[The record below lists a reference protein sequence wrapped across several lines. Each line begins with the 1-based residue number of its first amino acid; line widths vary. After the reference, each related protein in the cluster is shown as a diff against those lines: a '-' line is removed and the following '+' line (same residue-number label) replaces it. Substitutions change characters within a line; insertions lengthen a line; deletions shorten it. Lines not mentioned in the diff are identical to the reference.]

1 MEEKFW
7 QRSFKGDFINLGI
20 GQGYMLT
27 TPLHLSLIAGILASK
42 GQYKLP
48 YLVRNNELDFSIDVE
63 IQEADW
69 VKLNQA
75 LIDVV
80 YSSNGTGYKIEAG
93 NLNLA
98 GKSGTAQVVD
108 INSREE
114 YDEVRKNINLRDHA
128 IFIGYAPFDDPR
140 YSIAVIVE
148 NGESGGRVAGPIAR
162 DVLRELLNDICL
174 RTTTIIIS
182 LALIVLI
189 GSLTVYSVT
198 SIDIFYFFRFLL
210 INIFA
215 ILLVTLI
222 FNQINLNR
230 ILSVG
235 WVLFLLNII
244 IVLSVEFLGSE
255 VKGSR
260 RWLDFGFLSLQPSEF
275 MKITFALFTIQYLR
289 FYSFKFNTFR
299 TIFLLAVL
307 FISAAPIII
316 QPDLGTGLVYIL
328 LGLMLLFIC
337 GMNRS
342 YFVGMAGFGILFS
355 PVIYSFG
362 LTAYQKSRI
371 ISWFSSDQN
380 LSEKWNILQSEISI
394 GSGGLFGEGFL
405 NSKQNEF
412 NFLPEADTDFI
423 FSIYAE
429 QFGFLG
435 VLSIFMLLGLFIV
448 LTAVMSM
455 EQKRLTDDLSPYFLG
470 TYFCLVIGFSFLLN
484 ILMVSGLIPVVGLPL
499 PFFTKG
505 GSSLLCFSIMIGL
518 IFSSR
523 NFLR

>member
-1 MEEKFW
+1 M
-7 QRSFKGDFINLGI
+7 
-20 GQGYMLT
+20 T
-27 TPLHLSLIAGILASK
+27 
-42 GQYKLP
+42 
-48 YLVRNNELDFSIDVE
+48 
-63 IQEADW
+63 
-69 VKLNQA
+69 
-75 LIDVV
+75 
-80 YSSNGTGYKIEAG
+80 
-93 NLNLA
+93 
-98 GKSGTAQVVD
+98 
-108 INSREE
+108 
-114 YDEVRKNINLRDHA
+114 
-128 IFIGYAPFDDPR
+128 FD
-140 YSIAVIVE
+140 
-148 NGESGGRVAGPIAR
+148 
-162 DVLRELLNDICL
+162 L
-174 RTTTIIIS
+174 RTTVIIFS
-182 LALIVLI
+182 LALIILM

-198 SIDIFYFFRFLL
+198 SIDIYYFIRFLL
-210 INIFA
+210 ISVFA

-235 WVLFLLNII
+235 WVLFALNII

-255 VKGSR
+255 IKGSK
-260 RWLDFGFLSLQPSEF
+260 RWIDFGFLSLQPSEF
-275 MKITFALFTIQYLR
+275 MKITFALFVIQYLR
-289 FYSFKFNTFR
+289 FYSFQFNTFR
-299 TIFLLAVL
+299 TLFLLAVL
-307 FISAAPIII
+307 FLSAIPIII

-328 LGLMLLFIC
+328 LGMMLLFIC
-337 GMNRS
+337 GMHRF
-342 YFVGMAGFGILFS
+342 YFVGMAIFGILLS
-355 PVIYSFG
+355 PIIYSFG
-362 LTAYQKSRI
+362 LTSYQKTRI
-371 ISWFSSDQN
+371 MSWFSSDQN

-435 VLSIFMLLGLFIV
+435 VLVIFILVGLFIL
-448 LTAVMSM
+448 LTTIISM

-470 TYFCLVIGFSFLLN
+470 TYFSLVIGFSFLLN

-523 NFLR
+523 SFLR

>member
-1 MEEKFW
+1 M
-7 QRSFKGDFINLGI
+7 
-20 GQGYMLT
+20 
-27 TPLHLSLIAGILASK
+27 IL
-42 GQYKLP
+42 
-48 YLVRNNELDFSIDVE
+48 D
-63 IQEADW
+63 
-69 VKLNQA
+69 
-75 LIDVV
+75 
-80 YSSNGTGYKIEAG
+80 
-93 NLNLA
+93 
-98 GKSGTAQVVD
+98 
-108 INSREE
+108 
-114 YDEVRKNINLRDHA
+114 
-128 IFIGYAPFDDPR
+128 
-140 YSIAVIVE
+140 
-148 NGESGGRVAGPIAR
+148 
-162 DVLRELLNDICL
+162 L
-174 RTTTIIIS
+174 RTSTIIFC
-182 LALIVLI
+182 LALIIFV

-198 SIDIFYFFRFLL
+198 SIDIYYFIRFLL
-210 INIFA
+210 INTFA

-235 WVLFLLNII
+235 WVLFLFNII

-255 VKGSR
+255 VKGSK

-275 MKITFALFTIQYLR
+275 MKITFAIFVIQYLR
-289 FYSFKFNTFR
+289 FYSFQFNSFR
-299 TIFLLAVL
+299 AIFLLGVL
-307 FISAAPIII
+307 FISATPIII

-337 GMNRS
+337 GMHRI
-342 YFVGMAGFGILFS
+342 YFIGMAGLGILLS
-355 PVIYSFG
+355 PIIYSFG
-362 LTAYQKSRI
+362 LTAYQKERI
-371 ISWFSSDQN
+371 ISWFSSDQS

-448 LTAVMSM
+448 LTTVISM

-505 GSSLLCFSIMIGL
+505 GSSLLCFSMMIGL

-523 NFLR
+523 SFLR

>member
-1 MEEKFW
+1 M
-7 QRSFKGDFINLGI
+7 
-20 GQGYMLT
+20 
-27 TPLHLSLIAGILASK
+27 IL
-42 GQYKLP
+42 
-48 YLVRNNELDFSIDVE
+48 D
-63 IQEADW
+63 
-69 VKLNQA
+69 
-75 LIDVV
+75 
-80 YSSNGTGYKIEAG
+80 
-93 NLNLA
+93 
-98 GKSGTAQVVD
+98 
-108 INSREE
+108 
-114 YDEVRKNINLRDHA
+114 
-128 IFIGYAPFDDPR
+128 
-140 YSIAVIVE
+140 
-148 NGESGGRVAGPIAR
+148 
-162 DVLRELLNDICL
+162 L
-174 RTTTIIIS
+174 RTTTIIFC
-182 LALIVLI
+182 LALIIFV

-198 SIDIFYFFRFLL
+198 SIDVYYFIRFLL

-235 WVLFLLNII
+235 WVLFLFNIV
-244 IVLSVEFLGSE
+244 IVLSVELLGSE
-255 VKGSR
+255 VKGSK

-275 MKITFALFTIQYLR
+275 MKITFALFVIQYLR
-289 FYSFKFNTFR
+289 FYSFQFNSFR
-299 TIFLLAVL
+299 AIFLLGVL
-307 FISAAPIII
+307 FISATPIII

-337 GMNRS
+337 GMHRI
-342 YFVGMAGFGILFS
+342 YFIGMAGLGILLS
-355 PVIYSFG
+355 PIIYSFG
-362 LTAYQKSRI
+362 LTAYQKERI
-371 ISWFSSDQN
+371 ISWFSSDQS

-448 LTAVMSM
+448 LTTVISM

-505 GSSLLCFSIMIGL
+505 GSSLLCFSMMIGL

-523 NFLR
+523 SFLR

>member
-1 MEEKFW
+1 M
-7 QRSFKGDFINLGI
+7 
-20 GQGYMLT
+20 T
-27 TPLHLSLIAGILASK
+27 
-42 GQYKLP
+42 
-48 YLVRNNELDFSIDVE
+48 
-63 IQEADW
+63 
-69 VKLNQA
+69 
-75 LIDVV
+75 
-80 YSSNGTGYKIEAG
+80 
-93 NLNLA
+93 
-98 GKSGTAQVVD
+98 
-108 INSREE
+108 
-114 YDEVRKNINLRDHA
+114 
-128 IFIGYAPFDDPR
+128 FD
-140 YSIAVIVE
+140 
-148 NGESGGRVAGPIAR
+148 
-162 DVLRELLNDICL
+162 L
-174 RTTTIIIS
+174 RTTVIIFS
-182 LALIVLI
+182 LALIILM

-198 SIDIFYFFRFLL
+198 SIDIYYFIRFLL
-210 INIFA
+210 ISIFA

-235 WVLFLLNII
+235 WVLFILNIL

-255 VKGSR
+255 IKGSK
-260 RWLDFGFLSLQPSEF
+260 RWIDFGFLSLQPSEF
-275 MKITFALFTIQYLR
+275 MKITFALFVIQYLR
-289 FYSFKFNTFR
+289 FYSFQFNTFR
-299 TIFLLAVL
+299 TLFLLAVL
-307 FISAAPIII
+307 FLSAIPIII

-328 LGLMLLFIC
+328 LGIMLLFIC
-337 GMNRS
+337 GMHRF
-342 YFVGMAGFGILFS
+342 YFVGMAIFGILLS
-355 PVIYSFG
+355 PIIYSFG
-362 LTAYQKSRI
+362 LTSYQKTRI
-371 ISWFSSDQN
+371 MSWFSSDQN

-435 VLSIFMLLGLFIV
+435 VLAIFILVGLFIL
-448 LTAVMSM
+448 LTTIISM

-470 TYFCLVIGFSFLLN
+470 TYFSLVIGFSFLLN

-523 NFLR
+523 SFLR

>member
-1 MEEKFW
+1 M
-7 QRSFKGDFINLGI
+7 
-20 GQGYMLT
+20 
-27 TPLHLSLIAGILASK
+27 IL
-42 GQYKLP
+42 
-48 YLVRNNELDFSIDVE
+48 D
-63 IQEADW
+63 
-69 VKLNQA
+69 
-75 LIDVV
+75 
-80 YSSNGTGYKIEAG
+80 
-93 NLNLA
+93 
-98 GKSGTAQVVD
+98 
-108 INSREE
+108 
-114 YDEVRKNINLRDHA
+114 
-128 IFIGYAPFDDPR
+128 
-140 YSIAVIVE
+140 
-148 NGESGGRVAGPIAR
+148 
-162 DVLRELLNDICL
+162 L
-174 RTTTIIIS
+174 RTSTIIFC
-182 LALIVLI
+182 LALIIFV

-198 SIDIFYFFRFLL
+198 SIDIYYFIRFLL
-210 INIFA
+210 INTFA

-235 WVLFLLNII
+235 WVLFLFNIV
-244 IVLSVEFLGSE
+244 IVLSVELLGSE
-255 VKGSR
+255 VKGSK

-275 MKITFALFTIQYLR
+275 MKITFALFVIQYLR
-289 FYSFKFNTFR
+289 FYSFQFNSFR
-299 TIFLLAVL
+299 AIFLLGVL
-307 FISAAPIII
+307 FISATPIII

-337 GMNRS
+337 GMHRI
-342 YFVGMAGFGILFS
+342 YFIGMAGLGILLS
-355 PVIYSFG
+355 PIIYSFG
-362 LTAYQKSRI
+362 LTAYQKERI
-371 ISWFSSDQN
+371 ISWFSSDQS

-435 VLSIFMLLGLFIV
+435 VLSVFMLLGLFIV
-448 LTAVMSM
+448 LTTVISM

-505 GSSLLCFSIMIGL
+505 GSSLLCFSMMIGL

-523 NFLR
+523 SFLR

>member
-1 MEEKFW
+1 M
-7 QRSFKGDFINLGI
+7 
-20 GQGYMLT
+20 T
-27 TPLHLSLIAGILASK
+27 
-42 GQYKLP
+42 
-48 YLVRNNELDFSIDVE
+48 
-63 IQEADW
+63 
-69 VKLNQA
+69 
-75 LIDVV
+75 
-80 YSSNGTGYKIEAG
+80 
-93 NLNLA
+93 
-98 GKSGTAQVVD
+98 
-108 INSREE
+108 
-114 YDEVRKNINLRDHA
+114 
-128 IFIGYAPFDDPR
+128 FD
-140 YSIAVIVE
+140 
-148 NGESGGRVAGPIAR
+148 
-162 DVLRELLNDICL
+162 L
-174 RTTTIIIS
+174 RTTVIIFS
-182 LALIVLI
+182 LALII
-189 GSLTVYSVT
+189 FMGSLTVYSVT
-198 SIDIFYFFRFLL
+198 SIDIYYFIRFLL
-210 INIFA
+210 ISIFA

-235 WVLFLLNII
+235 WVLFALNII
-244 IVLSVEFLGSE
+244 IVLSVELLGSE
-255 VKGSR
+255 IKGSK
-260 RWLDFGFLSLQPSEF
+260 RWIDFGFLSLQPSEF
-275 MKITFALFTIQYLR
+275 MKITFALFVIQYLR
-289 FYSFKFNTFR
+289 FYSFQFNTFR
-299 TIFLLAVL
+299 TLFLLAVL
-307 FISAAPIII
+307 FLSAIPIII

-337 GMNRS
+337 GMHRF
-342 YFVGMAGFGILFS
+342 YFIGMAVFAILLS
-355 PVIYSFG
+355 PIIYSFG
-362 LTAYQKSRI
+362 LTSYQKTRI

-435 VLSIFMLLGLFIV
+435 VLAIFVLVGLFIL
-448 LTAVMSM
+448 LTTIISM

-470 TYFCLVIGFSFLLN
+470 TYFSLVIGFSFLLN

-523 NFLR
+523 SFLR

>member
-1 MEEKFW
+1 M
-7 QRSFKGDFINLGI
+7 
-20 GQGYMLT
+20 
-27 TPLHLSLIAGILASK
+27 IL
-42 GQYKLP
+42 
-48 YLVRNNELDFSIDVE
+48 D
-63 IQEADW
+63 
-69 VKLNQA
+69 
-75 LIDVV
+75 
-80 YSSNGTGYKIEAG
+80 
-93 NLNLA
+93 
-98 GKSGTAQVVD
+98 
-108 INSREE
+108 
-114 YDEVRKNINLRDHA
+114 
-128 IFIGYAPFDDPR
+128 
-140 YSIAVIVE
+140 
-148 NGESGGRVAGPIAR
+148 
-162 DVLRELLNDICL
+162 L
-174 RTTTIIIS
+174 RTTTIIFC
-182 LALIVLI
+182 LALIIFV

-198 SIDIFYFFRFLL
+198 SIDIYYFIRFLL

-235 WVLFLLNII
+235 WVLFLFNIV
-244 IVLSVEFLGSE
+244 IVLSVELLGSE
-255 VKGSR
+255 VKGSK

-275 MKITFALFTIQYLR
+275 MKITFALFVIQYLR
-289 FYSFKFNTFR
+289 FYSFQFNGFR
-299 TIFLLAVL
+299 AIFLLGVL
-307 FISAAPIII
+307 FISATPIII

-337 GMNRS
+337 GMHRI
-342 YFVGMAGFGILFS
+342 YFIGMAGLGILLS
-355 PVIYSFG
+355 PIIYSFG
-362 LTAYQKSRI
+362 LTAYQKERI
-371 ISWFSSDQN
+371 ISWFSSDQS

-448 LTAVMSM
+448 LTTVISM

-505 GSSLLCFSIMIGL
+505 GSSLLCFSMMIGL

-523 NFLR
+523 SFLR

>member
-1 MEEKFW
+1 M
-7 QRSFKGDFINLGI
+7 
-20 GQGYMLT
+20 
-27 TPLHLSLIAGILASK
+27 IL
-42 GQYKLP
+42 
-48 YLVRNNELDFSIDVE
+48 D
-63 IQEADW
+63 
-69 VKLNQA
+69 
-75 LIDVV
+75 
-80 YSSNGTGYKIEAG
+80 
-93 NLNLA
+93 
-98 GKSGTAQVVD
+98 
-108 INSREE
+108 
-114 YDEVRKNINLRDHA
+114 
-128 IFIGYAPFDDPR
+128 
-140 YSIAVIVE
+140 
-148 NGESGGRVAGPIAR
+148 
-162 DVLRELLNDICL
+162 L
-174 RTTTIIIS
+174 RTSTIIFC
-182 LALIVLI
+182 LALIIFV

-198 SIDIFYFFRFLL
+198 SIDVYYFIRFLL

-235 WVLFLLNII
+235 WVLFLFNIV
-244 IVLSVEFLGSE
+244 IVLSVELLGSE
-255 VKGSR
+255 VKGSK

-275 MKITFALFTIQYLR
+275 MKITFALFVIQYLR
-289 FYSFKFNTFR
+289 FYSFQFNSFR
-299 TIFLLAVL
+299 AIFLLGVL
-307 FISAAPIII
+307 FISATPIII

-337 GMNRS
+337 GMHRI
-342 YFVGMAGFGILFS
+342 YFIGMAGLGILLS
-355 PVIYSFG
+355 PIIYSFG
-362 LTAYQKSRI
+362 LTAYQKERI
-371 ISWFSSDQN
+371 ISWFSSDQS

-435 VLSIFMLLGLFIV
+435 VLSVFMLLGLFIV
-448 LTAVMSM
+448 LTTVISM

-505 GSSLLCFSIMIGL
+505 GSSLLCFSMMIGL

-523 NFLR
+523 SFLR

>member
-1 MEEKFW
+1 M
-7 QRSFKGDFINLGI
+7 
-20 GQGYMLT
+20 T
-27 TPLHLSLIAGILASK
+27 
-42 GQYKLP
+42 
-48 YLVRNNELDFSIDVE
+48 
-63 IQEADW
+63 
-69 VKLNQA
+69 
-75 LIDVV
+75 
-80 YSSNGTGYKIEAG
+80 
-93 NLNLA
+93 
-98 GKSGTAQVVD
+98 
-108 INSREE
+108 
-114 YDEVRKNINLRDHA
+114 
-128 IFIGYAPFDDPR
+128 FD
-140 YSIAVIVE
+140 
-148 NGESGGRVAGPIAR
+148 
-162 DVLRELLNDICL
+162 L
-174 RTTTIIIS
+174 RTTVIIFS
-182 LALIVLI
+182 LALIILM

-198 SIDIFYFFRFLL
+198 SIDIYYFIRFLL
-210 INIFA
+210 ISVFA

-235 WVLFLLNII
+235 WVLFVLNII

-255 VKGSR
+255 IKGSK
-260 RWLDFGFLSLQPSEF
+260 RWIDFGFLSLQPSEF
-275 MKITFALFTIQYLR
+275 MKITFALFVIQYLR
-289 FYSFKFNTFR
+289 FYSFQFNTFR
-299 TIFLLAVL
+299 TLFLLAVL
-307 FISAAPIII
+307 FLSAIPIII

-328 LGLMLLFIC
+328 LGMMLLFIC
-337 GMNRS
+337 GMHRF
-342 YFVGMAGFGILFS
+342 YFVGMAIFGILLS
-355 PVIYSFG
+355 PIIYSFG
-362 LTAYQKSRI
+362 LTSYQKTRI
-371 ISWFSSDQN
+371 MSWFSSDQN

-435 VLSIFMLLGLFIV
+435 VLVIFILVGLFIL
-448 LTAVMSM
+448 LTTIISM

-470 TYFCLVIGFSFLLN
+470 TYFSLVIGFSFLLN

-523 NFLR
+523 SFLR

>member
-1 MEEKFW
+1 M
-7 QRSFKGDFINLGI
+7 
-20 GQGYMLT
+20 
-27 TPLHLSLIAGILASK
+27 IL
-42 GQYKLP
+42 
-48 YLVRNNELDFSIDVE
+48 D
-63 IQEADW
+63 
-69 VKLNQA
+69 
-75 LIDVV
+75 
-80 YSSNGTGYKIEAG
+80 
-93 NLNLA
+93 
-98 GKSGTAQVVD
+98 
-108 INSREE
+108 
-114 YDEVRKNINLRDHA
+114 
-128 IFIGYAPFDDPR
+128 
-140 YSIAVIVE
+140 
-148 NGESGGRVAGPIAR
+148 
-162 DVLRELLNDICL
+162 L
-174 RTTTIIIS
+174 RTSTIIFC
-182 LALIVLI
+182 LALIIFV

-198 SIDIFYFFRFLL
+198 SIDIYYFIRFLL
-210 INIFA
+210 INTFA

-235 WVLFLLNII
+235 WVLFLFNII

-255 VKGSR
+255 IKGSK

-275 MKITFALFTIQYLR
+275 MKITFALFVIQYLR
-289 FYSFKFNTFR
+289 FYSFQFNSFR
-299 TIFLLAVL
+299 AIFLLGVL
-307 FISAAPIII
+307 FISATPIII

-337 GMNRS
+337 GMHRI
-342 YFVGMAGFGILFS
+342 YFIGMAGLGILLS
-355 PVIYSFG
+355 PIIYSFG
-362 LTAYQKSRI
+362 LTAYQKERI
-371 ISWFSSDQN
+371 ISWFSSDQS

-435 VLSIFMLLGLFIV
+435 VLSVFMLLGLFIV
-448 LTAVMSM
+448 LTTVISM

-505 GSSLLCFSIMIGL
+505 GSSLLCFSMMIGL

-523 NFLR
+523 SFLR

>member
-1 MEEKFW
+1 MIF
-7 QRSFKGDFINLGI
+7 D
-20 GQGYMLT
+20 
-27 TPLHLSLIAGILASK
+27 
-42 GQYKLP
+42 
-48 YLVRNNELDFSIDVE
+48 
-63 IQEADW
+63 
-69 VKLNQA
+69 
-75 LIDVV
+75 
-80 YSSNGTGYKIEAG
+80 
-93 NLNLA
+93 
-98 GKSGTAQVVD
+98 
-108 INSREE
+108 
-114 YDEVRKNINLRDHA
+114 LR
-128 IFIGYAPFDDPR
+128 
-140 YSIAVIVE
+140 
-148 NGESGGRVAGPIAR
+148 
-162 DVLRELLNDICL
+162 
-174 RTTTIIIS
+174 TTIIITS
-182 LALIVLI
+182 ITLIIFI
-189 GSLTVYSVT
+189 GSLTIYSVT
-198 SIDIFYFFRFLL
+198 SIDIYYFLRFLL

-235 WVLFLLNII
+235 WVLFALNIF

-255 VKGSR
+255 VKGSK

-275 MKITFALFTIQYLR
+275 MKISFALFVIQYLR
-289 FYSFKFNTFR
+289 FNSFQFNAFR
-299 TIFLLAVL
+299 TLFLIAVL
-307 FISAAPIII
+307 FLSAIPIII

-328 LGLMLLFIC
+328 FGLMLLFIC
-337 GMNRS
+337 GMNRI
-342 YFVGMAGFGILFS
+342 YFIGMAGFGILLS
-355 PVIYSFG
+355 PIIYSFG
-362 LTAYQKSRI
+362 LTSYQKSRI

-394 GSGGLFGEGFL
+394 GSGGLLGEGFL

-435 VLSIFMLLGLFIV
+435 VLSIFVLLGTFIV
-448 LTAVMSM
+448 LTTIISM
-455 EQKRLTDDLSPYFLG
+455 EQKRLTDDLSPYYLG

-523 NFLR
+523 SFLR

>member
-1 MEEKFW
+1 M
-7 QRSFKGDFINLGI
+7 
-20 GQGYMLT
+20 
-27 TPLHLSLIAGILASK
+27 
-42 GQYKLP
+42 
-48 YLVRNNELDFSIDVE
+48 
-63 IQEADW
+63 
-69 VKLNQA
+69 
-75 LIDVV
+75 
-80 YSSNGTGYKIEAG
+80 
-93 NLNLA
+93 
-98 GKSGTAQVVD
+98 
-108 INSREE
+108 
-114 YDEVRKNINLRDHA
+114 
-128 IFIGYAPFDDPR
+128 IFD
-140 YSIAVIVE
+140 
-148 NGESGGRVAGPIAR
+148 
-162 DVLRELLNDICL
+162 L

-182 LALIVLI
+182 LALIILI

-328 LGLMLLFIC
+328 LGMMLLFIC

-448 LTAVMSM
+448 LAAVMSM